1 MWMNMCSERKVCRN
15 TSEGRPRW
23 KEWEKERDD
32 KAWDRERESGDMR
45 EMAKKDED
53 RKRSVSW
60 LA

>member
-32 KAWDRERESGDMR
+32 KAWDRERER
-45 EMAKKDED
+45 EWWYERDGKEGWRQKEEC
-53 RKRSVSW
+53 
-60 LA
+60 

>member
-32 KAWDRERESGDMR
+32 KAWDRERVVIWERWQRRMKTERG
-45 EMAKKDED
+45 
-53 RKRSVSW
+53 V
-60 LA
+60 LAG